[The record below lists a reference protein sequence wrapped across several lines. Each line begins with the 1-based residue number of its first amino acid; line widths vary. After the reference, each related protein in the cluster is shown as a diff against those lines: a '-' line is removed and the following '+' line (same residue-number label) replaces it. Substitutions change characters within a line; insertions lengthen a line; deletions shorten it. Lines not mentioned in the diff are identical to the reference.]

1 VEMLFCSH
9 STLHLTQLN
18 ISFAHLALMG
28 SCQSQL
34 TIIHVAI
41 LDWLC
46 TNWGELKFLFWATWG
61 LAGCQVC
68 LLPIPFW
75 STFAPPTEDS
85 CQFQKPLESTWLLPI
100 GLFVS
105 WLKKLIN
112 PLSVFRHISCSFFF
126 LDPPP
131 HP

>member
-1 VEMLFCSH
+1 MLFCSH
-9 STLHLTQLN
+9 ITLHLTQLN

-34 TIIHVAI
+34 TIIHVAT

-46 TNWGELKFLFWATWG
+46 TNWGELEILVLATWG
-61 LAGCQVC
+61 LAARCASFH
-68 LLPIPFW
+68 PFLEHFC
-75 STFAPPTEDS
+75 STNRGQLSVSEAFGVHLAAS
-85 CQFQKPLESTWLLPI
+85 NW
-100 GLFVS
+100 LFVS

-112 PLSVFRHISCSFFF
+112 PLSVFRHISCSFF